1 MYYIVFGLFYLLSL
15 LPMPV
20 LYLFSDF
27 AYFIVYYVLGYR
39 KDVVMQNLSIA
50 FPEKSKEEKIKIA
63 KAFYRNFCDTFIETI
78 KFISASRDFFAKRFT
93 ADFSLLEEAYAS
105 GKSIQF
111 QLGHNFN
118 WELANL
124 AVPLHLKYKL
134 LGVYLT
140 IGNGIFNRLFL
151 YIRSRFGTHLIAST
165 KMKSEMLPHRN
176 SKYVIGLIADQA
188 PPRPENAYWV
198 EFFGRPTAFLKG
210 PEKAAKAQNYAVVF
224 IHFTKEKRG
233 HYTGHVVKAS
243 LNPSLLAEGE
253 LTRMYAD
260 YLQKTMTE
268 HPEVWLW
275 SHRRW
280 KHEWKPEYGAIIE

>member
-27 AYFIVYYVLGYR
+27 AYVIVYYVLGYR
-39 KDVVMQNLSIA
+39 KAVVMQNLSIA
-50 FPEKSKEEKIKIA
+50 FPQKTEEEKVKIA
-63 KAFYRNFCDTFIETI
+63 RAFYKNFCDTFIETI
-78 KFISASRDFFAKRFT
+78 KFISASRSFFARRFK
-93 ADFSLLEEAYAS
+93 ADFSLLDEAYAT

-134 LGVYLT
+134 LGVYLP
-140 IGNGIFNRLFL
+140 IGSGIFNRLFL
-151 YIRSRFGTHLIAST
+151 YIRGRFGTNLIAAT
-165 KMKSEMLPHRN
+165 KMKQEMLPHRH
-176 SKYVIGLIADQA
+176 SRYVIGVIADQA
-188 PPRPENAYWV
+188 PAVPENAYWV
-198 EFFGRPTAFLKG
+198 DFFGRPTPFLKG

-224 IHFTKEKRG
+224 IHFTKQKRG
-233 HYTGHVVKAS
+233 HYTGHVVNAS
-243 LNPSLLAEGE
+243 MNPLGLKEGE
-253 LTRMYAD
+253 LTRMYAA
-260 YLQKTMTE
+260 YLQKTMTQQ
-268 HPEVWLW
+268 PEVWLW

-280 KHEWKPEYGAIIE
+280 KHEWKPEYGPILS